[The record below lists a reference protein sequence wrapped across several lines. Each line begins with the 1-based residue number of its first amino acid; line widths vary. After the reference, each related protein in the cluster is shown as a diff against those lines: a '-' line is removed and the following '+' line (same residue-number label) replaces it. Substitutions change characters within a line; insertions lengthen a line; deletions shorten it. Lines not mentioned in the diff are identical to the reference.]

1 MERGMDDKSARAAQ
15 ARNGSPYLNTA
26 QAAHYLGLSQRTLE
40 RMRTIGGGPTYRKH
54 GNNVRYL
61 IDELE
66 YWSADQKRHSTT
78 HNPGAA
84 DERPHA

>member
-1 MERGMDDKSARAAQ
+1 MDDKSARAAQ
-15 ARNGSPYLNTA
+15 ARAGSPYLNTA

-40 RMRTIGGGPTYRKH
+40 RMRTVGGGPLYRKH

-66 YWSADQKRHSTT
+66 HWSADHKRGSTSQ
-78 HNPGAA
+78 NPGGFS
-84 DERPHA
+84 DRPHA